1 MNIIVLG
8 AGTFGTSIANELA
21 VNTANKVLIYSSNQQ
36 KVDEI
41 NSEHTNKSCFPN
53 KSLIKN
59 LKATSE
65 RDHILLADVIFI
77 ALPSK
82 VILGYLSV
90 LQSSFKKDVLF
101 VNLSKGL
108 LKGGVTILESLRKEL
123 GLNNVVTLK
132 GPSFAIEIMNRAE
145 TVLTLGFS
153 QEKQKEI
160 IFEIFSNTCIH
171 LESTKDIN
179 GVEILGVI
187 KNIYAILLGIVDEKF
202 ISLNSQFMILS
213 KVFNEIKVLNNI
225 LIAENKRLREL
236 IDESINSEEIFARVI
251 IDRESPYLKSI
262 VLNRGSKDNVK
273 IGMAIMDRNYLVG
286 QIIEV
291 NYSNSRALLL
301 SDLNSKIPVIIQPPF
316 LQAVASGTGKNYG
329 IIEYTKDEYKEN
341 QIEKEAVVYTSG
353 LGGIFKPGI
362 PVGKLTNNPEK
373 LNFFSDFGQ
382 LSFVKIVEFKIG
394 EDQ

>member
-1 MNIIVLG
+1 MVKG
-8 AGTFGTSIANELA
+8 RDDFVIALRSA
-21 VNTANKVLIYSSNQQ
+21 FFKKKDKQ
-36 KVDEI
+36 K
-41 NSEHTNKSCFPN
+41 F
-53 KSLIKN
+53 SLIS
-59 LKATSE
+59 L
-65 RDHILLADVIFI
+65 II
-77 ALPSK
+77 
-82 VILGYLSV
+82 LSV
-90 LQSSFKKDVLF
+90 VIIILSNFNFKPIQLVKLGINEVIYRSSYISSIPENKIKEVTSKFKL
-101 VNLSKGL
+101 
-108 LKGGVTILESLRKEL
+108 
-123 GLNNVVTLK
+123 
-132 GPSFAIEIMNRAE
+132 
-145 TVLTLGFS
+145 
-153 QEKQKEI
+153 
-160 IFEIFSNTCIH
+160 H
-171 LESTKDIN
+171 LELYENHQSKLIQI
-179 GVEILGVI
+179 E
-187 KNIYAILLGIVDEKF
+187 
-202 ISLNSQFMILS
+202 NSD
-213 KVFNEIKVLNNI
+213 EIKVLNNI

-273 IGMAIMDRNYLVG
+273 MGMAIMDRNYLVG

-362 PVGKLTNNPEK
+362 PVGKITNNSEQ
-373 LNFFSDFGQ
+373 LTFFSDFGQ

>member
-1 MNIIVLG
+1 MVKG
-8 AGTFGTSIANELA
+8 RDDFVIALRSA
-21 VNTANKVLIYSSNQQ
+21 FFKKKDKQ
-36 KVDEI
+36 K
-41 NSEHTNKSCFPN
+41 F
-53 KSLIKN
+53 SLISLIILSIVIIILSN
-59 LKATSE
+59 LNFKPIQLVKLGINEVIYRSSYISSIPENKIKEVTS
-65 RDHILLADVIFI
+65 
-77 ALPSK
+77 K
-82 VILGYLSV
+82 
-90 LQSSFKKDVLF
+90 FKL
-101 VNLSKGL
+101 
-108 LKGGVTILESLRKEL
+108 
-123 GLNNVVTLK
+123 
-132 GPSFAIEIMNRAE
+132 
-145 TVLTLGFS
+145 
-153 QEKQKEI
+153 
-160 IFEIFSNTCIH
+160 H
-171 LESTKDIN
+171 LELYENHQSKLIQI
-179 GVEILGVI
+179 E
-187 KNIYAILLGIVDEKF
+187 
-202 ISLNSQFMILS
+202 NSD
-213 KVFNEIKVLNNI
+213 EIKVLNNI

-362 PVGKLTNNPEK
+362 PVGKITNNLEQ
-373 LNFFSDFGQ
+373 LTFFSDFGQ

>member
-1 MNIIVLG
+1 MVKG
-8 AGTFGTSIANELA
+8 RDDFVIALRSA
-21 VNTANKVLIYSSNQQ
+21 FFKKKDKQ
-36 KVDEI
+36 K
-41 NSEHTNKSCFPN
+41 F
-53 KSLIKN
+53 SLISLIILSIVIIILSNLNFKPIKLVKLGINEVIYRSSYISSVPENKIKDLTSKFKLHLDLYKN
-59 LKATSE
+59 HQSE
-65 RDHILLADVIFI
+65 LI
-77 ALPSK
+77 
-82 VILGYLSV
+82 
-90 LQSSFKKDVLF
+90 
-101 VNLSKGL
+101 
-108 LKGGVTILESLRKEL
+108 
-123 GLNNVVTLK
+123 
-132 GPSFAIEIMNRAE
+132 
-145 TVLTLGFS
+145 
-153 QEKQKEI
+153 QKE
-160 IFEIFSNTCIH
+160 N
-171 LESTKDIN
+171 LE
-179 GVEILGVI
+179 
-187 KNIYAILLGIVDEKF
+187 
-202 ISLNSQFMILS
+202 
-213 KVFNEIKVLNNI
+213 EIKVLNNI

-362 PVGKLTNNPEK
+362 PVGKITNNSEQ
-373 LNFFSDFGQ
+373 LTFFSDFGQ

>member
-1 MNIIVLG
+1 MVKGRDDFVIALRSAFFKKKDKQKFSLISLIVL
-8 AGTFGTSIANELA
+8 SIVIIFLSNFNFKPIQLVKLGINE
-21 VNTANKVLIYSSNQQ
+21 VIYRSSYISSIPENKI
-36 KVDEI
+36 
-41 NSEHTNKSCFPN
+41 
-53 KSLIKN
+53 
-59 LKATSE
+59 
-65 RDHILLADVIFI
+65 
-77 ALPSK
+77 
-82 VILGYLSV
+82 
-90 LQSSFKKDVLF
+90 
-101 VNLSKGL
+101 
-108 LKGGVTILESLRKEL
+108 KEL
-123 GLNNVVTLK
+123 TSKFKL
-132 GPSFAIEIMNRAE
+132 
-145 TVLTLGFS
+145 
-153 QEKQKEI
+153 
-160 IFEIFSNTCIH
+160 H
-171 LESTKDIN
+171 LELYENHQSKLIQI
-179 GVEILGVI
+179 E
-187 KNIYAILLGIVDEKF
+187 
-202 ISLNSQFMILS
+202 NSD
-213 KVFNEIKVLNNI
+213 EIKVLNNI

-362 PVGKLTNNPEK
+362 PVGKITNNSEQ
-373 LNFFSDFGQ
+373 LIFFSDFGQ

>member
-1 MNIIVLG
+1 MVKGRDDFVIALRSAFFKKKDKQKFSLISLIVLSIVIIVLSNFNFKLIQHVKLG
-8 AGTFGTSIANELA
+8 INEVIYRSSYISSIPE
-21 VNTANKVLIYSSNQQ
+21 NK
-36 KVDEI
+36 
-41 NSEHTNKSCFPN
+41 
-53 KSLIKN
+53 IK
-59 LKATSE
+59 
-65 RDHILLADVIFI
+65 DVI
-77 ALPSK
+77 SK
-82 VILGYLSV
+82 
-90 LQSSFKKDVLF
+90 FKLHLKLYE
-101 VNLSKGL
+101 NHKSKL
-108 LKGGVTILESLRKEL
+108 IQ
-123 GLNNVVTLK
+123 
-132 GPSFAIEIMNRAE
+132 IE
-145 TVLTLGFS
+145 
-153 QEKQKEI
+153 
-160 IFEIFSNTCIH
+160 
-171 LESTKDIN
+171 
-179 GVEILGVI
+179 
-187 KNIYAILLGIVDEKF
+187 
-202 ISLNSQFMILS
+202 NSD
-213 KVFNEIKVLNNI
+213 EIKVLNNI

-329 IIEYTKDEYKEN
+329 IIEYTKDEYKES

-362 PVGKLTNNPEK
+362 PVGKITNNLEQ
-373 LNFFSDFGQ
+373 LTFFSDFGQ

>member
-1 MNIIVLG
+1 MVKGRDDFVIALRSAFFKKKDKQKFSLISLIVLSIVIIVLSNFNFKPIQLVKLG
-8 AGTFGTSIANELA
+8 INEVIYRSSYISSIPENKIKEVTS
-21 VNTANKVLIYSSNQQ
+21 K
-36 KVDEI
+36 
-41 NSEHTNKSCFPN
+41 
-53 KSLIKN
+53 
-59 LKATSE
+59 
-65 RDHILLADVIFI
+65 
-77 ALPSK
+77 
-82 VILGYLSV
+82 
-90 LQSSFKKDVLF
+90 FKL
-101 VNLSKGL
+101 
-108 LKGGVTILESLRKEL
+108 
-123 GLNNVVTLK
+123 
-132 GPSFAIEIMNRAE
+132 
-145 TVLTLGFS
+145 
-153 QEKQKEI
+153 
-160 IFEIFSNTCIH
+160 H
-171 LESTKDIN
+171 LELYENHQSKLIQI
-179 GVEILGVI
+179 E
-187 KNIYAILLGIVDEKF
+187 
-202 ISLNSQFMILS
+202 NSD
-213 KVFNEIKVLNNI
+213 EIKVLNNI

-251 IDRESPYLKSI
+251 IDKESPYLKSI

-362 PVGKLTNNPEK
+362 PVGKITNNSEQ
-373 LNFFSDFGQ
+373 LTFFSDFGQ

>member
-1 MNIIVLG
+1 MVKGRDDFVIAFRSAFFKKKDKQKFSLISLIILSIVIIILSNFNFKPIQLVKLG
-8 AGTFGTSIANELA
+8 INEVIYRSSYISSIPENKIKEVTSKFKLHIDLYENYQNELIKKQ
-21 VNTANKVLIYSSNQQ
+21 NT
-36 KVDEI
+36 D
-41 NSEHTNKSCFPN
+41 
-53 KSLIKN
+53 
-59 LKATSE
+59 
-65 RDHILLADVIFI
+65 
-77 ALPSK
+77 
-82 VILGYLSV
+82 
-90 LQSSFKKDVLF
+90 
-101 VNLSKGL
+101 
-108 LKGGVTILESLRKEL
+108 
-123 GLNNVVTLK
+123 
-132 GPSFAIEIMNRAE
+132 
-145 TVLTLGFS
+145 
-153 QEKQKEI
+153 
-160 IFEIFSNTCIH
+160 
-171 LESTKDIN
+171 
-179 GVEILGVI
+179 
-187 KNIYAILLGIVDEKF
+187 
-202 ISLNSQFMILS
+202 
-213 KVFNEIKVLNNI
+213 EIKVLNNI

-316 LQAVASGTGKNYG
+316 LQAVASGTGKDHG

-341 QIEKEAVVYTSG
+341 QIESEAIVYTSG

-362 PVGKLTNNPEK
+362 PVGKITNNSEK

-394 EDQ
+394 DNQ

>member
-1 MNIIVLG
+1 MVKGRDDFVIALRSAFFKKKDKQKFSLISLIILSLVIIVLSNFNFKPIQLVKLG
-8 AGTFGTSIANELA
+8 INEVIYRSSYILSIPENKIKEVTS
-21 VNTANKVLIYSSNQQ
+21 K
-36 KVDEI
+36 
-41 NSEHTNKSCFPN
+41 
-53 KSLIKN
+53 
-59 LKATSE
+59 
-65 RDHILLADVIFI
+65 
-77 ALPSK
+77 
-82 VILGYLSV
+82 
-90 LQSSFKKDVLF
+90 FKL
-101 VNLSKGL
+101 
-108 LKGGVTILESLRKEL
+108 
-123 GLNNVVTLK
+123 
-132 GPSFAIEIMNRAE
+132 
-145 TVLTLGFS
+145 
-153 QEKQKEI
+153 
-160 IFEIFSNTCIH
+160 H
-171 LESTKDIN
+171 LELYENHQSKLIQI
-179 GVEILGVI
+179 E
-187 KNIYAILLGIVDEKF
+187 
-202 ISLNSQFMILS
+202 NSD
-213 KVFNEIKVLNNI
+213 EIKVLNNI
-225 LIAENKRLREL
+225 LIAENKKLREL

-362 PVGKLTNNPEK
+362 PVGKITNNSEQ
-373 LNFFSDFGQ
+373 LTFFSDFGQ
-382 LSFVKIVEFKIG
+382 LSFVKIVEFNIG

>member
-1 MNIIVLG
+1 MVKGRDDFVIALRSAFFKKKDKQKFSLISLIILSIVIIILSNFNFKPIQLVKLG
-8 AGTFGTSIANELA
+8 INDVIYRSSYISSIPENKIKEVISKFKLHIDLYENYQNELNKKQ
-21 VNTANKVLIYSSNQQ
+21 NT
-36 KVDEI
+36 D
-41 NSEHTNKSCFPN
+41 
-53 KSLIKN
+53 
-59 LKATSE
+59 
-65 RDHILLADVIFI
+65 
-77 ALPSK
+77 
-82 VILGYLSV
+82 
-90 LQSSFKKDVLF
+90 
-101 VNLSKGL
+101 
-108 LKGGVTILESLRKEL
+108 
-123 GLNNVVTLK
+123 
-132 GPSFAIEIMNRAE
+132 
-145 TVLTLGFS
+145 
-153 QEKQKEI
+153 
-160 IFEIFSNTCIH
+160 
-171 LESTKDIN
+171 
-179 GVEILGVI
+179 
-187 KNIYAILLGIVDEKF
+187 
-202 ISLNSQFMILS
+202 
-213 KVFNEIKVLNNI
+213 EIKVLNNI

-316 LQAVASGTGKNYG
+316 LQAVASGTGKDHG

-341 QIEKEAVVYTSG
+341 QIESEAIVYTSG

-362 PVGKLTNNPEK
+362 PVGKITNNSEK

-394 EDQ
+394 DNQ

>member
-1 MNIIVLG
+1 MVKGRDDFVIALRSAFFKKKDKQKFSLISLIILSIVIIVLSNFNFKPIQLVKLG
-8 AGTFGTSIANELA
+8 INEVIYRSSYISSIPE
-21 VNTANKVLIYSSNQQ
+21 NKI
-36 KVDEI
+36 
-41 NSEHTNKSCFPN
+41 
-53 KSLIKN
+53 
-59 LKATSE
+59 
-65 RDHILLADVIFI
+65 
-77 ALPSK
+77 
-82 VILGYLSV
+82 
-90 LQSSFKKDVLF
+90 
-101 VNLSKGL
+101 
-108 LKGGVTILESLRKEL
+108 KEL
-123 GLNNVVTLK
+123 TSKFKL
-132 GPSFAIEIMNRAE
+132 
-145 TVLTLGFS
+145 
-153 QEKQKEI
+153 
-160 IFEIFSNTCIH
+160 H
-171 LESTKDIN
+171 LELYENHQSKLIQI
-179 GVEILGVI
+179 E
-187 KNIYAILLGIVDEKF
+187 
-202 ISLNSQFMILS
+202 NSD
-213 KVFNEIKVLNNI
+213 EIKVLNNI

-362 PVGKLTNNPEK
+362 PVGKITNNSEQ
-373 LNFFSDFGQ
+373 LTFFSDFGQ